1 MQQLSREQDK
11 KAAAKR
17 RLQSPCPLAIAGVIE
32 AQGGIV
38 SLLVMFIAVTECGK
52 VIHIRLGFSLCID
65 VQTTVSY

>member
-17 RLQSPCPLAIAGVIE
+17 RLQSPCPLAIAGVIQ

-52 VIHIRLGFSLCID
+52 VIHIC
-65 VQTTVSY
+65 